1 LPLILVPISLPAI
14 LGMVVATTNILTGE
28 GSAAFGIKLLAVYD
42 VVFTVVSL
50 LLFEAI
56 LGAE

>member
-1 LPLILVPISLPAI
+1 LVLIPISLPAI
-14 LGMVVATTNILTGE
+14 LGMVLATTNILTGE
-28 GSAAFGIKLLAVYD
+28 QSAVFGIKLLTVYD

-50 LLFEAI
+50 LLFEAV